1 MHGKGTFRVNMK
13 QSRMTQLL
21 IKSPLSYT
29 PVVFILMSF
38 NLICLYALNTGV
50 TIVSSGKS
58 FVFFFFFFFNKMN
71 KWLRHVKKYY
81 TVVPDLQVDNIIIGG
96 GVVGL
101 ALGEKLTRER
111 PTETTFVVEK
121 NKLIGQE
128 TRLIYIVRSNRIHQT
143 KQD

>member
-1 MHGKGTFRVNMK
+1 MHPTLVLQLFPRVN
-13 QSRMTQLL
+13 LL
-21 IKSPLSYT
+21 
-29 PVVFILMSF
+29 FSF
-38 NLICLYALNTGV
+38 
-50 TIVSSGKS
+50 S
-58 FVFFFFFFFNKMN
+58 FSFYKMH
-71 KWLRHVKKYY
+71 KWLRHVKKYS

-111 PTETTFVVEK
+111 LTETTFVVEK